1 MPGVKKL
8 RRRSAFVKLFGSYL
22 LILGFMLV
30 IEIGVSAMV
39 LRTAREQAET
49 LNLSLMQMVKNECD
63 NQISSI
69 FRHLDQ
75 LALEEQ
81 VQTLSNVM
89 DSFESE
95 DQYMAYSLYSELRSI
110 EYSSEE
116 YRLLYIYF
124 ANTDTVISSTG
135 NMSLQM
141 YYDLYYQELDISL
154 EELRTFLS
162 QQHYHDICVLS
173 GGEGANEIMY
183 AMTSLETD
191 IGEAS
196 ATIIIQL
203 TSDAI
208 DERIDSAKWDDAIL
222 VSVMNSQNQSVNSA
236 SLTEEVSNLNY
247 EEIPVESNFSIDLDG
262 KRYMGVATRS
272 EETDWI
278 YLLLAPFSIV
288 ESGARRMQFFS
299 FLGIGICLIVG
310 FFFSWYLSNR
320 NYNPIR
326 GLMDLFK
333 KERGDSSDIGRSEEQ
348 NEYQW
353 LESKAESLFQENK
366 SFQQTLERNRKRLL
380 EFYLYRLLANSYE
393 TLDSSERKL
402 LTESG
407 ITDGIWRVIILS
419 TGSDV
424 QDTEKDVPEDEQDK
438 LPQDLKQFIIGNVTG
453 ELLNEVFPTHM
464 LDVGEYVIAL
474 VRLNEMNTD
483 NYDLMWGALG
493 KAYELIK
500 DKFHF
505 YMQICAGTAKE
516 GLENIHISYQES
528 RETQAYAPLLETHF
542 INYDDI
548 KNRSKRYYYPIE
560 IETRIMTAIADGLAD
575 PAILAVKEVLR
586 VNYQENHITAR
597 MLSCLGYDLLGTL
610 VKSADLAGCGE
621 FFEENRV
628 DLEQMGH
635 GTCGEMERRFE
646 QLIRELCSCVEGTGE
661 DGSANLVDRL
671 QKYIL
676 ENYQNPDL
684 NISQAALYMDKT
696 PAYISSVYKK

>member
-22 LILGFMLV
+22 LILGFMLM
-30 IEIGVSAMV
+30 IEIGVSVMV

-95 DQYMAYSLYSELRSI
+95 DQYMAYTLYSELRSI

-141 YYDLYYQELDISL
+141 YYDLYYQKLDISL

-173 GGEGANEIMY
+173 GSEGVNEIMY

-236 SLTEEVSNLNY
+236 ALTGEVSNLNY

-262 KRYMGVATRS
+262 KHYMGVATRS

-278 YLLLAPFSIV
+278 YLLLAPVSIV

-353 LESKAESLFQENK
+353 LESRAESLFQENK

-380 EFYLYRLLANSYE
+380 EFYLYRLLVNSYE
-393 TLDSSERKL
+393 TLDSSE
-402 LTESG
+402 
-407 ITDGIWRVIILS
+407 
-419 TGSDV
+419 
-424 QDTEKDVPEDEQDK
+424 
-438 LPQDLKQFIIGNVTG
+438 
-453 ELLNEVFPTHM
+453 
-464 LDVGEYVIAL
+464 
-474 VRLNEMNTD
+474 
-483 NYDLMWGALG
+483 
-493 KAYELIK
+493 
-500 DKFHF
+500 
-505 YMQICAGTAKE
+505 
-516 GLENIHISYQES
+516 
-528 RETQAYAPLLETHF
+528 
-542 INYDDI
+542 
-548 KNRSKRYYYPIE
+548 
-560 IETRIMTAIADGLAD
+560 
-575 PAILAVKEVLR
+575 
-586 VNYQENHITAR
+586 
-597 MLSCLGYDLLGTL
+597 
-610 VKSADLAGCGE
+610 
-621 FFEENRV
+621 
-628 DLEQMGH
+628 
-635 GTCGEMERRFE
+635 
-646 QLIRELCSCVEGTGE
+646 
-661 DGSANLVDRL
+661 
-671 QKYIL
+671 
-676 ENYQNPDL
+676 
-684 NISQAALYMDKT
+684 
-696 PAYISSVYKK
+696 